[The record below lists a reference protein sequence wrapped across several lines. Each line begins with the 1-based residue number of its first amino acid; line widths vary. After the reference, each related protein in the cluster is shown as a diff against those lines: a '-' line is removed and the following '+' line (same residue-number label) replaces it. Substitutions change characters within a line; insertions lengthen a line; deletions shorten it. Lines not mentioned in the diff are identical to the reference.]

1 MLAYLLHAEPDDN
14 GTLLVTCPAF
24 PEVTTFAKD
33 MAGITP
39 VTTGAIEEAIAA
51 RISDGDGIPRPASA
65 AKLRAHRGPWVRLP
79 TLTSMKVSLYMAM
92 RENGI
97 NRSELARRLGWHREQ
112 VDRLFRLDHLSRL
125 DQLEAAFQALGREV
139 DFEVKEREF
148 A

>member
-14 GTLLVTCPAF
+14 DTLLVTCPAF

-65 AKLRAHRGPWVRLP
+65 AKLRAHRGPWVKLP

-92 RENGI
+92 RESSI

-112 VDRLFRLDHLSRL
+112 VDRLFRLDHLTRL

>member
-65 AKLRAHRGPWVRLP
+65 AKLRAHRGPWVKLP

-92 RENGI
+92 RESGI